1 MSYLDKAKSGK
12 GEPPKIAYE
21 KPEEA
26 AAAAEMQERMG
37 NVMQAVRVRLWN
49 GLPQRAAHRPAVLK
63 WCNSKLANHYPPPP
77 VPSWIEERYR
87 DESEEAEIARAMW
100 LLQRGRVTPQQVAA
114 WPKRWRQIGITQGY
128 LDADGTLRFSKE
140 GAQ

>member
-1 MSYLDKAKSGK
+1 MSFLNKAKSNK
-12 GEPPKIAYE
+12 GGPVEIAYE
-21 KPEEA
+21 RHEEA
-26 AAAAEMQERMG
+26 IAAAEMQERRG
-37 NVMQAVRVRLWN
+37 NVVQAVRVRLWN
-49 GLPQRAAHRPAVLK
+49 GLPQRIAHRPAVLK

-87 DESEEAEIARAMW
+87 DETEEAEIDRAMW

-114 WPKRWRQIGITQGY
+114 WPKRWRDIGATRGY
-128 LDADGTLRFSKE
+128 LDADGALRFGKE